1 MFLGNGLVA
10 RNAGQKPRKASKA
23 ASRAESLGRGLWP
36 AGKGTL
42 GCKLCLQVALAPGKG
57 AELWCSCRAGHWLR
71 SGESGHASGSNRCR
85 CWLWKL
91 KPLGVVGA
99 LHTKIG

>member
-42 GCKLCLQVALAPGKG
+42 GWKLCLQVALAPGKG

-71 SGESGHASGSNRCR
+71 
-85 CWLWKL
+85 CWEG
-91 KPLGVVGA
+91 LGTVAMLLALTDAGA
-99 LHTKIG
+99 GCGN